1 MADDKKTISF
11 TKILVALDSSQHSR
25 AALESAAVIAKLL
38 EANLQGLFVH
48 DAQWLRVSRLP
59 AAFEINERTGEIS
72 PIAEE
77 SIERQIKLLEQNIK
91 EHFDLISEKN
101 KLKHTW
107 KSVRGAVR
115 DKVLE
120 ATRDADLITIG
131 KVGRSFY
138 KSGKL
143 GSTAKAV
150 IQETDKP
157 VLILQEGFRFKDKII
172 TVYDGTESCLSSVKL
187 AALLAEKNNNK
198 LSVIDLTH
206 GIQEPSETENKLVQ
220 MLDNSLPDF
229 DILTLKD
236 PNIGKLLFLLNQLNG
251 GLLVIPKTERY
262 TKSSNLERILE
273 AVHSPVLLMK

>member
-25 AALESAAVIAKLL
+25 AALELAAIIAKQM

-59 AAFEINERTGEIS
+59 TAFEVNERTGEVT
-72 PIAEE
+72 PIAQD
-77 SIERQIKLLEQNIK
+77 SIEKQIKLLEQKIK
-91 EHFDLISEKN
+91 EHFELISEQN

-107 KSVRGAVR
+107 TSVQGAVR

-120 ATRDADLITIG
+120 AARDADLITIG
-131 KVGRSFY
+131 KIGRSFY

-157 VLILQEGFRFKDKII
+157 VLILQEGFRFTNKII
-172 TVYDGTESCLSSVKL
+172 TVYDGTDACLSSVKL

-198 LSVIDLTH
+198 LLVIDLTH
-206 GIQEPSETENKLVQ
+206 GTSEASEIENKLVQ
-220 MLDNSLPDF
+220 LLNDPLQDF

-236 PNIGKLLFLLNQLNG
+236 PNIGKFLFWLSRLNG
-251 GLLVIPKTERY
+251 GLLVIPKTERFI
-262 TKSSNLERILE
+262 KNSNIERILE
-273 AVHSPVLLMK
+273 AINSPVLLMT

>member
-1 MADDKKTISF
+1 MDDDKKTISI

-25 AALESAAVIAKLL
+25 AALELAAIIAKLM

-48 DAQWLRVSRLP
+48 DAQWLRISRLP
-59 AAFEINERTGEIS
+59 TAFEVNERTGEVT
-72 PIAEE
+72 PIAQD
-77 SIERQIKLLEQNIK
+77 SIEKQIKLLEQKIK
-91 EHFDLISEKN
+91 EHFELISEQN

-107 KSVRGAVR
+107 TSVQGAVR

-120 ATRDADLITIG
+120 AARDADLVTIG

-157 VLILQEGFRFKDKII
+157 VLILQEGFRFMDKII
-172 TVYDGTESCLSSVKL
+172 TVYDGTDSCLSSVKL

-198 LSVIDLTH
+198 LLVIDLTH
-206 GIQEPSETENKLVQ
+206 GTSGASETEKKLVQ
-220 MLDNSLPDF
+220 MLDDSLPDF
-229 DILTLKD
+229 DILTLKE
-236 PNIGKLLFLLNQLNG
+236 PNIGKFLFLLNRMNG
-251 GLLVIPKTERY
+251 GLLVIPKTERF
-262 TKSSNLERILE
+262 TKNSTIERILE
-273 AVHSPVLLMK
+273 AVQSPVLLMK